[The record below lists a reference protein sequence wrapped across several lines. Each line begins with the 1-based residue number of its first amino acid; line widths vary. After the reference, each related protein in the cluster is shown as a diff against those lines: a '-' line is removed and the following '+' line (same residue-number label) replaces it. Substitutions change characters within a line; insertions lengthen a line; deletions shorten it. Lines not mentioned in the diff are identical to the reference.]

1 MKKKAGGQIGCD
13 HLFSEMNFKAVLR
26 MSARIALPHVPDAF
40 ALGISISVVRD
51 LWSTVVHSVSP
62 CLEFLTQEGDFM
74 PETSK
79 TRGQV

>member
-26 MSARIALPHVPDAF
+26 QGYTSHVPNAF

-62 CLEFLTQEGDFM
+62 CLEFLTPEGDFM